1 MQNKNAVFNFSFS
14 SGSDFSVAKVTNELS
29 QNKIKMRFFLQKYHD
44 YVVFSNILQI
54 KMLKTE

>member
-1 MQNKNAVFNFSFS
+1 
-14 SGSDFSVAKVTNELS
+14 
-29 QNKIKMRFFLQKYHD
+29 MRFFLQKYHD

>member
-1 MQNKNAVFNFSFS
+1 MQNKNGFLFSLS
-14 SGSDFSVAKVTNELS
+14 SESDFSVAKVTNELS

>member
-29 QNKIKMRFFLQKYHD
+29 QNKIKMRFFLQKYLNIGI
-44 YVVFSNILQI
+44 FSNILQS
-54 KMLKTE
+54 KVGKTE